1 MVWRVNLIFSVVV
14 LALVGLLAGPAGAT
28 TIYDVS
34 LTDPYSG
41 TYTLL
46 VDDLN
51 DGDSTTY
58 SAALT
63 VATNN
68 VSGAY
73 VDWFLVHLDTPAA
86 VITSAITAPV
96 GTWDVGNGVQTV
108 YGYAGGNQGFPTG
121 NGNNFTGAYEDGIK
135 NDGTISTTGGF
146 QLNGN
151 TYSWAFDFT
160 AAAPI
165 LGEGGGGSNPNL
177 QVGFYGPG
185 VDGYPRLSQ
194 TFQPVPE
201 PATMLLLG
209 TGLVGLAGIGR
220 KRFRK

>member
-1 MVWRVNLIFSVVV
+1 MVWRVRLISLVVT

-51 DGDSTTY
+51 DGNSSTY
-58 SAALT
+58 SATLT
-63 VATNN
+63 VATNT

-73 VDWFLVHLDTPAA
+73 IDWFLVHFDTPAA
-86 VITSAITAPV
+86 VITSGVTATT
-96 GTWDVGNGVQTV
+96 GTWDVGDGVQSV
-108 YGYAGGNQGFPTG
+108 YGYAGGSQGFPTG
-121 NGNNFTGAYEDGIK
+121 NDNNFSGAYEDGIK
-135 NDGTISTTGGF
+135 NDGSINTTGGF
-146 QLNGN
+146 ALNG
-151 TYSWAFDFT
+151 TTQSWEFDFMAT
-160 AAAPI
+160 API
-165 LGEGGGGSNPNL
+165 LGEGGDSNPNL

-185 VDGYPRLSQ
+185 VNGYPRLSQ